1 MQHQKFFFFDA
12 GVFRSLRPR
21 GPLDAPEEI
30 EGLALESLVAQHLRA
45 LCQLR
50 ADGTQLSFWR
60 TRAGLE
66 VDFVVYGPNLFQ
78 ADYPEAQCL
87 LLSFCPEP
95 LLIDE
100 IGRAHV

>member
-30 EGLALESLVAQHLRA
+30 EGLALDGLVAQHLRA

-50 ADGTQLSFWR
+50 PEGGSLSFWR
-60 TRAGLE
+60 TRSGLE
-66 VDFVVYGPNLFQ
+66 VIASPT
-78 ADYPEAQCL
+78 A
-87 LLSFCPEP
+87 
-95 LLIDE
+95 
-100 IGRAHV
+100 RASSSRWR